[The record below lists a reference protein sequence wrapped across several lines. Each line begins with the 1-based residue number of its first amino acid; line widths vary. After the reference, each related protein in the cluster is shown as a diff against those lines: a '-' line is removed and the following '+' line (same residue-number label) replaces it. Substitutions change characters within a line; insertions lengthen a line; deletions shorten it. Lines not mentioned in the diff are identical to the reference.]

1 MARPKKE
8 GTLDKPIMVR
18 VNPSVHERLAKVAEA
33 DQRTVAMTVRRA
45 IDKGLPLLEEEISQ
59 RGAAEAAQD

>member
-18 VNPSVHERLAKVAEA
+18 VDPDVYARLAKIAEIDERSVA
-33 DQRTVAMTVRRA
+33 TTVRRA
-45 IDKGLPLLEEEISQ
+45 IDRGLPLLEEELEQ
-59 RGAAEAAQD
+59 RQHAVQP